1 MPLAPSYSCLQ
12 GSAARKRCEG
22 ASRTAYGSQKLRLLY
37 DEDDEQAMLQ
47 LADEWDALEQR
58 PEDSH
63 RDPSQNELRG
73 EPPL

>member
-1 MPLAPSYSCLQ
+1 M
-12 GSAARKRCEG
+12 AANVQR
-22 ASRTAYGSQKLRLLY
+22 QKLRLLY

-63 RDPSQNELRG
+63 RDPSRNELRG
-73 EPPL
+73 EPSL

>member
-1 MPLAPSYSCLQ
+1 MRARRERRM
-12 GSAARKRCEG
+12 AANVQR
-22 ASRTAYGSQKLRLLY
+22 QKLRLLY